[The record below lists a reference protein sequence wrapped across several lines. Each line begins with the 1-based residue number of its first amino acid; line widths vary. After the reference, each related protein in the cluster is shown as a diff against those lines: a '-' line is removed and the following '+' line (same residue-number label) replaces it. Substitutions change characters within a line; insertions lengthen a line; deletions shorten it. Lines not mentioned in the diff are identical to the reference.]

1 MKFHQG
7 NEVKVTFERS
17 ELSVSNTR
25 VRPYEDKVIESEDT
39 ADLDEKVNDKGD
51 GESEGKEK
59 KCDDKTDLEK
69 EEEREESI
77 QLPRR
82 SQRIINAKNVKLV
95 EVKKG
100 EKREETGE
108 KRQEREEKGEKK
120 STSYFARLIKEIYTG
135 VKSLDQLLVNAYT
148 EGLKDKQDRD
158 RISDFKFYNTKDS
171 AKNTKLHENVHLGSL
186 PSLRHQRQRVG
197 SMSELRDHIATD
209 YVHVPYYPQYCN

>member
-1 MKFHQG
+1 MSPKILQ
-7 NEVKVTFERS
+7 S
-17 ELSVSNTR
+17 
-25 VRPYEDKVIESEDT
+25 

-59 KCDDKTDLEK
+59 KCDEK
-69 EEEREESI
+69 KDEKKEESI

-82 SQRIINAKNVKLV
+82 SQRIKDAKNVKVV
-95 EVKKG
+95 EVEKG

-108 KRQEREEKGEKK
+108 KEKQKN
-120 STSYFARLIKEIYTG
+120 TTYFARLIKEIYTG

-148 EGLKDKQDRD
+148 EGLKDERNRVK
-158 RISDFKFYNTKDS
+158 ISDFKFNNTKDS
-171 AKNTKLHENVHLGSL
+171 AKNNVLHETVHLGSL

-209 YVHVPYYPQYCN
+209 YVYVPFYPQYCN